1 MPTSLVTGANRGI
14 GLEICRA
21 LRARGDAVVATTRTG
36 RDDALRAMGCDVVA
50 LDVGDAA
57 SIDALPNS
65 VERVLGGRAI
75 DVLYNNAGVSSEAK
89 TLVTVTQAELA
100 RVFAVNAFAPL
111 LVVRA
116 ILPLLRAGSRR
127 VVLNV
132 SSQLASIA
140 NNTGGSSYAYRASKT
155 ALNQLTVC
163 LANELR
169 GEGFCCVNVHPG
181 WVRTDMGGPQAPMLP
196 PDSARHLI
204 ALADRLTPA
213 DTGKFLNFDGAAMP
227 W

>member
-21 LRARGDAVVATTRTG
+21 LRARGDAVIATTRTG
-36 RDDALRAMGCDVVA
+36 HDDALRALGCDVVA

-57 SIDALPNS
+57 SIDALPN
-65 VERVLGGRAI
+65 VLGGRAI

-89 TLVTVTQAELA
+89 TLATVTQAELA

-111 LVVRA
+111 LVARVL
-116 ILPLLRAGSRR
+116 LPALRGGSRR

-163 LANELR
+163 LSNELR
-169 GEGFCCVNVHPG
+169 GEGFCCVCVHPG

-196 PDSARHLI
+196 PDSARHMI
-204 ALADRLTPA
+204 ALADRLSPT